1 MAVTRKQYKK
11 GKNKK
16 QNNKQKRKTLA
27 KRKQRGGD
35 KIPLTQLSDDKKN
48 VEYIYNTIPAL
59 ETTSS
64 EPLNKPEL
72 VKEPKTSYFHD
83 KYYYK
88 VEIDEQTGEPIS
100 YEYLGKYKGK
110 KAEGHHKFVNKTV
123 ETSDSIRFLKTDLT
137 KEPKKTDELPAILQ
151 TLSKSMQQRG
161 EKLQELSENSEQLE
175 TGAHEYNEGAALLAK
190 KMREKAANVTLF
202 GGDNFYNTD
211 EQRIQ
216 SLNDYIYPKYLKSR
230 VEACNNDEKCEEKK
244 AEFYGKLIFASLL
257 LLARSKSRDIITQDA
272 SFYINSLSGESK
284 TLANNC
290 KRFIDRFYHDKES
303 RIFGRKSRQLEYRK
317 KKINDTIEDE
327 KQRIGETANKF
338 DEKTSQKMDKL
349 LKYLREDYGNN
360 NI

>member
-64 EPLNKPEL
+64 EPINKPEL
-72 VKEPKTSYFHD
+72 VKEPTTSYFHP

-88 VEIDEQTGEPIS
+88 VDLSEPDGKPIS
-100 YEYLGKYKGK
+100 YEYLGKYNGRKGNEHQF
-110 KAEGHHKFVNKTV
+110 ANKTV
-123 ETSDSIRFLKTDLT
+123 TTSPSIRFLKTDLT
-137 KEPKKTDELPAILQ
+137 KEPTNTDELPAILQ

-161 EKLQELSENSEQLE
+161 EKLEELSKNSEQLE
-175 TGAHEYNEGAALLAK
+175 TGAHKFKDNSALLAK
-190 KMREKAANVTLF
+190 KMREKKWF

-211 EQRIQ
+211 EERIK
-216 SLNDYIYPKYLKSR
+216 SLNDTIYPKYLKSR
-230 VEACNNDEKCEEKK
+230 VEACNNDEKCEKDK

-257 LLARSKSRDIITQDA
+257 LLARSKSRDILTQDA
-272 SFYINSLSGESK
+272 SSYIDNLTGESK

-290 KRFIDRFYHDKES
+290 KRFIDRFYHDKER
-303 RIFGRKSRQLEYRK
+303 RIFKRKSRQLEYRK
-317 KKINDTIEDE
+317 KFINDTIKYE
-327 KQRIGETANKF
+327 KQRIGETGNKF
-338 DEKTSQKMDKL
+338 DENTSQKMDKL
-349 LKYLREDYGNN
+349 LKYLREDHGNQ
-360 NI
+360 II